1 MIIIVIRSLTPH
13 NFSRLSWWWRFQ
25 KRTVKKHARRHQRIL
40 GDHLRIILLASNS
53 MISSTIV
60 YWKQF
65 NVRMRKIT
73 PPSPSTLPLELG
85 SHVKISQN
93 FFLEVCRRLLA
104 PPTLVNTK
112 MTCFYWLK
120 VVVIDF
126 RHEGHWNLKRTC
138 TYFQDIYFLMSHKE
152 LKIPLDNSF

>member
-1 MIIIVIRSLTPH
+1 MIIKVIRSLTPH

-40 GDHLRIILLASNS
+40 GDHLCIILLASNS

-65 NVRMRKIT
+65 NVRMRQIT

-85 SHVKISQN
+85 SHVKIFKI

-104 PPTLVNTK
+104 SSPLILVNTK

-126 RHEGHWNLKRTC
+126 RHERHWNLKRTSM
-138 TYFQDIYFLMSHKE
+138 YLLSRYLFLDES
-152 LKIPLDNSF
+152 

>member
-40 GDHLRIILLASNS
+40 GDHLRIILFASNS

-65 NVRMRKIT
+65 NVRMRQIT
-73 PPSPSTLPLELG
+73 PPPAHSPWSLDRM
-85 SHVKISQN
+85 SKFSK
-93 FFLEVCRRLLA
+93 FSFLKFAAAACLLA
-104 PPTLVNTK
+104 PPYISQYKNDMFLLTKSSSNRFPSWETLKFEKDYLVPTFK
-112 MTCFYWLK
+112 IFISWW
-120 VVVIDF
+120 VIRNWKF
-126 RHEGHWNLKRTC
+126 R
-138 TYFQDIYFLMSHKE
+138 
-152 LKIPLDNSF
+152 

>member
-1 MIIIVIRSLTPH
+1 MTKLLSFFKCIDKIIVIRSLTPY
-13 NFSRLSWWWRFQ
+13 NFSRLSWWWWFQ

-40 GDHLRIILLASNS
+40 GDHHCI
-53 MISSTIV
+53 ISSTTCSKLFR

-65 NVRMRKIT
+65 NVRMRQIT

-85 SHVKISQN
+85 SHVKIFQN

-104 PPTLVNTK
+104 SSPLILVNTK

-126 RHEGHWNLKRTC
+126 RHERHWNLKRT
-138 TYFQDIYFLMSHKE
+138 T
-152 LKIPLDNSF
+152 

>member
-65 NVRMRKIT
+65 NVRMRQIT
-73 PPSPSTLPLELG
+73 PPQAHSPWSLDRMSKFL
-85 SHVKISQN
+85 KI

-104 PPTLVNTK
+104 SSPLILVNTK
-112 MTCFYWLK
+112 MTCFYLLK
-120 VVVIDF
+120 VAVIDF
-126 RHEGHWNLKRTC
+126 RHEGPS
-138 TYFQDIYFLMSHKE
+138 TYF
-152 LKIPLDNSF
+152 